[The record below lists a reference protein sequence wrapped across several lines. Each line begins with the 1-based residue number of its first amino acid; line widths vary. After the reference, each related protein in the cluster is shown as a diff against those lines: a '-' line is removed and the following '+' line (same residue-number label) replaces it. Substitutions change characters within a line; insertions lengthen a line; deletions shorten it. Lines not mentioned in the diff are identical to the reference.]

1 MRVSA
6 QSSFDCTC
14 VVVLNVLY
22 GEAPLQPLIPIY
34 IPLFDRKGYP
44 FHTPS
49 IGKWCP
55 FHIPRLE
62 LCIPFN
68 CCKCTH
74 CTIFSAIKC
83 ISVSPF
89 TFYLLPTKMSDF
101 TTLWYTLTSEIPI
114 LPYAWSLKK
123 VNPLWAELPHIG
135 HYREYS
141 PPPIIVFF
149 PFMALILCF
158 VSFNSWLLQS
168 W

>member
-1 MRVSA
+1 MKCMETSLENLYVDLGAQRVKKTFSSFLLKMRVSA

-101 TTLWYTLTSEIPI
+101 TTL
-114 LPYAWSLKK
+114 
-123 VNPLWAELPHIG
+123 
-135 HYREYS
+135 
-141 PPPIIVFF
+141 
-149 PFMALILCF
+149 
-158 VSFNSWLLQS
+158 
-168 W
+168 